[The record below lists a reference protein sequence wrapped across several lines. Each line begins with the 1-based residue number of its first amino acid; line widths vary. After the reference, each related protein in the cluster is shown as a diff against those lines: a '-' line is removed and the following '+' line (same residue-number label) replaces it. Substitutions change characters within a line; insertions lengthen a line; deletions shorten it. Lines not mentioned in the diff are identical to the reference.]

1 MAIPDYQA
9 FMRPVLERLAQGEA
23 RIVDLLP
30 SLADEF
36 GLSGEERTRL
46 LPSQKKTYLAD
57 RAHWARTYLGKAGLT
72 ESVSRGVHRAT
83 PKGRD
88 LLRTHAG
95 PIGRAELLDAE
106 GFAEWLSHSS
116 PAHSP
121 SGIEPSADGRGEVA
135 APVPS
140 STPEEA
146 IEQAHIQL
154 ARVLTDELLDLA
166 RSFSTTPDRFEQLI
180 VDLLIAMGYG
190 GGDPSMGERL
200 GKSGDGGID
209 GIVNEDRLGLDAVYL
224 QAKCYAE
231 GNTIGRAAIQKFI
244 GSLTGEG
251 ATKGVFVTTSAFS
264 KEARDYAEKVQQRI
278 VLIDG
283 SELARLMIQYGVG
296 VRTRRTYEVKSV
308 DEDYFAPPEGL

>member
-1 MAIPDYQA
+1 MYEVMVPSLRALKNGAENARTALP
-9 FMRPVLERLAQGEA
+9 FMREQ
-23 RIVDLLP
+23 
-30 SLADEF
+30 F
-36 GLSGEERTRL
+36 G
-46 LPSQKKTYLAD
+46 
-57 RAHWARTYLGKAGLT
+57 
-72 ESVSRGVHRAT
+72 
-83 PKGRD
+83 
-88 LLRTHAG
+88 
-95 PIGRAELLDAE
+95 
-106 GFAEWLSHSS
+106 
-116 PAHSP
+116 
-121 SGIEPSADGRGEVA
+121 
-135 APVPS
+135 
-140 STPEEA
+140 
-146 IEQAHIQL
+146 
-154 ARVLTDELLDLA
+154 LTDEEMAETIPSGQRTRIFDRVDWAIFHLMHAGLVYRPNRGVYRVSDDGAKVLAEGVSLDLNALKEMPKYQEWIAAQKQDKAANSQDHVAEAFEDSDLPPDEVIETAHKALSQALTDQLLDLA
-166 RSFSTTPDRFEQLI
+166 RSFSSTPDRFEQLI

-231 GNTIGRAAIQKFI
+231 GNTIGRPAIQQFI